1 MSKWQGDELRVSAAV
16 NRLRQADSLATE
28 PEDDDDDDLE
38 EDLDQDLGR
47 RRRRRS
53 PSLLGPER
61 EQVLGERFRNI
72 VSQFRSRARRA
83 KQSMQRPPSPES
95 LTDVEEDLAH
105 GGGQGQVGTAYEPCF
120 EEAR

>member
-1 MSKWQGDELRVSAAV
+1 MSAAV

-28 PEDDDDDDLE
+28 AEDDDDDDLG
-38 EDLDQDLGR
+38 EDPDQDLGRRR

>member
-1 MSKWQGDELRVSAAV
+1 MQGDELRVSAAV
-16 NRLRQADSLATE
+16 NRLRQGDSLATE

-38 EDLDQDLGR
+38 EDLDQGLGR